1 MRFKSYYEGQAAYA
15 KGKTINPYEEG
26 TDEHEYWQDG
36 FDHAHQADIDKE
48 YITNVRSRNAQQFYE

>member
-1 MRFKSYYEGQAAYA
+1 MRFKSYYQGQADYF
-15 KGKTINPYEEG
+15 KGKTNNPYEED

-48 YITNVRSRNAQQFYE
+48 YVTNVRNRNAQQFYE